1 MNLTDRPIYQ
11 KGAKK
16 PAKKSPGKDPDYL
29 AALHMLPCC
38 ICQAFSEAQSSPT
51 QAHHT
56 IHGRYSAR
64 KTPDRAA
71 IPMCE
76 GHHQGLR
83 DTSKIPLHSQP
94 EGRIRLGHRLHRKHA
109 KNNRQSDI
117 LILQSRVAVVFWA
130 YQKTGFKGQ
139 TQ

>member
-16 PAKKSPGKDPDYL
+16 PAKKSPGKDPGYL
-29 AALHMLPCC
+29 AALHLMPCC
-38 ICQAFSEAQSSPT
+38 ICQAFGETQLSPT

-56 IHGRYSAR
+56 IHGRHSTR

-71 IPMCE
+71 IPLCE

-83 DTSKIPLHSQP
+83 DTSKVALHNEPNLWRWQYGFDINYI
-94 EGRIRLGHRLHRKHA
+94 GRTLDLF
-109 KNNRQSDI
+109 SEM
-117 LILQSRVAVVFWA
+117 
-130 YQKTGFKGQ
+130 
-139 TQ
+139 

>member
-16 PAKKSPGKDPDYL
+16 PAKKDPKKDPDYL
-29 AALHMLPCC
+29 TKIHDLPCC
-38 ICQAFSEAQSSPT
+38 ICQAFGEVQLSPT

-64 KTPDRAA
+64 KTPDRDAV
-71 IPMCE
+71 PMCE

-83 DTSKIPLHSQP
+83 DTSKIALHQQP
-94 EGRIRLGHRLHRKHA
+94 NAWKA
-109 KNNRQSDI
+109 
-117 LILQSRVAVVFWA
+117 A
-130 YQKTGFKGQ
+130 YGLDTDYIAQ
-139 TQ
+139 TQEIILK

>member
-16 PAKKSPGKDPDYL
+16 PAKKTSGKDPDYL

-38 ICQAFSEAQSSPT
+38 ICQAFGVTQLSPT

-56 IHGRYSAR
+56 IHGRYSNR
-64 KTPDRAA
+64 KTPDREA
-71 IPMCE
+71 IPLCE

-83 DTSKIPLHSQP
+83 DTSKVALHQQP
-94 EGRIRLGHRLHRKHA
+94 
-109 KNNRQSDI
+109 D
-117 LILQSRVAVVFWA
+117 FWKDCFGLDTDYIA
-130 YQKTGFKGQ
+130 G
-139 TQ
+139 TQEIIDNLTF

>member
-16 PAKKSPGKDPDYL
+16 PAKKASGKEPDYL

-38 ICQAFSEAQSSPT
+38 ICQAVGEAQLSPT

-56 IHGRYSAR
+56 IHGRYNTR
-64 KTPDRAA
+64 KTPDRDA
-71 IPMCE
+71 IPLCE

-83 DTSKIPLHSQP
+83 DTSKVA
-94 EGRIRLGHRLHRKHA
+94 LHREPTWWKA
-109 KNNRQSDI
+109 
-117 LILQSRVAVVFWA
+117 A
-130 YQKTGFKGQ
+130 YGLDTDYIAG
-139 TQ
+139 TQEIIDNLTF

>member
-16 PAKKSPGKDPDYL
+16 PAKQSPGKAPAYL
-29 AALHMLPCC
+29 AALHLMPCC
-38 ICQAFSEAQSSPT
+38 ICQAFGETQLSPT

-56 IHGRYSAR
+56 IHGRYSTR

-94 EGRIRLGHRLHRKHA
+94 NAWKA
-109 KNNRQSDI
+109 
-117 LILQSRVAVVFWA
+117 A
-130 YQKTGFKGQ
+130 YGLDTDYIAGTQKIIDNLTF
-139 TQ
+139 